1 MKIKT
6 QIKKYFLEIVYFITT
21 IFFLIKLSRLNE
33 ELLYRYSFSDDF
45 EMLCYKDYLPIKFFA
60 ITLCLIIVGII
71 LGIRRINNILYV
83 DLGFKELIEVLGI
96 LMLLLIMIILLI
108 AFIDNP
114 ILRAI
119 ISVIC
124 CITFWGYG
132 AFHSKI

>member
-6 QIKKYFLEIVYFITT
+6 QIKKYFLEIAYFITT

-33 ELLYRYSFSDDF
+33 ELLYSHSFSDDF

-83 DLGFKELIEVLGI
+83 DMGFKELVEVLGI
-96 LMLLLIMIILLI
+96 LMLLTITIILLI

-124 CITFWGYG
+124 CITFCGYG
-132 AFHSKI
+132 VFHSKI

>member
-6 QIKKYFLEIVYFITT
+6 QIKKYFSEIAYFITT

-33 ELLYRYSFSDDF
+33 ELLYNHSFSDDF

-83 DLGFKELIEVLGI
+83 DLGFKELVEVLGI
-96 LMLLLIMIILLI
+96 LMLLTIMIILLI

-114 ILRAI
+114 ILRSI

-124 CITFWGYG
+124 CITFCGYG
-132 AFHSKI
+132 VFHSKI

>member
-6 QIKKYFLEIVYFITT
+6 QIKKYFLEIAYFITT

-33 ELLYRYSFSDDF
+33 ELLYSHSFSDDF

-83 DLGFKELIEVLGI
+83 DLGFKELVEVLGI
-96 LMLLLIMIILLI
+96 LMLLTIMIILLI

-114 ILRAI
+114 ILRSI

-124 CITFWGYG
+124 CITFCGYG
-132 AFHSKI
+132 VFHSKI